1 MHGRRLPSIMLYD
14 HAGAF
19 WRKGG
24 TPGSWAQ
31 PENPFSDWN
40 LLTFFQ
46 CFYCNGSSQNCYQI
60 KHYSDKSV
68 HTREYIQH
76 S

>member
-31 PENPFSDWN
+31 PEKSLFRLELTYILSMF
-40 LLTFFQ
+40 LLQRQFP
-46 CFYCNGSSQNCYQI
+46 
-60 KHYSDKSV
+60 KLLSDK
-68 HTREYIQH
+68 TL
-76 S
+76 